1 MLCQF
6 YEENTQNSA
15 YENYFILRFLIKR
28 IIYRLFAVNLLYLPY
43 SQLQV
48 IEEKKDTG
56 MPNPASN
63 STVTPSVPA
72 KEIMGMSRK

>member
-15 YENYFILRFLIKR
+15 YEHYFILRFLEKR
-28 IIYRLFAVNLLYLPY
+28 IIYRLFAVHLLYLPY

-48 IEEKKDTG
+48 MEEKKDTG
-56 MPNPASN
+56 RPNPAGN
-63 STVTPSVPA
+63 STVKPSVPA